1 MPLMDD
7 YYRQKAAANTG
18 HKPIR
23 DAIPNGTHVI
33 QRTYGDLKV
42 PVHRDAVKSLARMPL
57 EFVIRQAL
65 KVECRACA
73 APIGARCLSYD
84 KRKMGEV
91 MKHVHSQ
98 RAHDG
103 MKLVRK

>member
-42 PVHRDAVKSLARMPL
+42 PVHRDAVKSLGRMPSMCGSHWCTMPVL
-57 EFVIRQAL
+57 R
-65 KVECRACA
+65 
-73 APIGARCLSYD
+73 
-84 KRKMGEV
+84 
-91 MKHVHSQ
+91 
-98 RAHDG
+98 
-103 MKLVRK
+103 